1 MLREAASRLQ
11 QKIQKHLLDSEDR
24 KEQVLDPEDRKV
36 QVLDGENKRDLA
48 GREDSLLNL
57 DMTVSMDYQVKAL
70 LEILERIRLYLMN
83 CQTLLHIL
91 VI

>member
-24 KEQVLDPEDRKV
+24 KEQVLDPEDRKE

-70 LEILERIRLYLMN
+70 LEIL
-83 CQTLLHIL
+83 
-91 VI
+91 

>member
-1 MLREAASRLQ
+1 MREAASRLQ

-83 CQTLLHIL
+83 CQTLLNIL